1 MPHVKRGYG
10 LAWAQKQRRE
20 EIEAYILEQQMAGM
34 MPTGQEIADRFDVS
48 RVLVATIR
56 GRMVKEGR
64 LPRPPR
70 AAGALEETQ
79 RKARKMMEKLE
90 SIGTGV
96 PMTVEER
103 RSFLSDL
110 ARVEPRA
117 DVKVQAL
124 SALDRLEGRLG
135 TMQVVGHGAPLSREE
150 AWGRV
155 EAVNEAYRRLFG
167 KD

>member
-1 MPHVKRGYG
+1 MPPVKRGYG
-10 LAWAQKQRRE
+10 IAWAWKQKRE
-20 EIEAYILEQQMAGM
+20 EIEAYVLEQHAVGQ
-34 MPTGQEIADRFDVS
+34 MPTAQEIADRFDVS
-48 RVLVATIR
+48 RMLVSTIR
-56 GRMVKEGR
+56 GRMVREGK

-70 AAGALEETQ
+70 SPGALEETQ
-79 RKARKMMEKLE
+79 RKARKLMEKLE
-90 SIGTGV
+90 TVGTGV

-135 TMQVVGHGAPLSREE
+135 QMQVVGHGVPLTREE

-155 EAVNEAYRRLFG
+155 EAVNEAYRRVWG
-167 KD
+167 KE

>member
-20 EIEAYILEQQMAGM
+20 EIEAYILEQQAAGQ
-34 MPTGQEIADRFDVS
+34 MPTAQEIADRFDVS
-48 RVLVATIR
+48 RVLVSTIR
-56 GRMVKEGR
+56 GRMVRAGKI
-64 LPRPPR
+64 LRPPR
-70 AAGALEETQ
+70 SPEALERTQ
-79 RKARKMMEKLE
+79 REARKLVEKM
-90 SIGTGV
+90 STVGSGV

-135 TMQVVGHGAPLSREE
+135 QMQVVGHGPPLSREE